1 MLTDEEGDILYGQSL
16 LHYPSSEAL
25 INTLWLNNTQFFGL
39 RGCQEHRDMRCGHVE
54 KKKQQQ
60 TEQLFWARLFVSRLT
75 LNHDQ
80 KLTHSA
86 GFSLAR

>member
-39 RGCQEHRDMRCGHVE
+39 RGCQEHRDMRCGDVE
-54 KKKQQQ
+54 KKKI
-60 TEQLFWARLFVSRLT
+60 TADGTAFGVRFVSRLT
-75 LNHDQ
+75 LIHDQ